1 MFFIYYITF
10 LFIFIFLLVNK
21 HTKWWIK
28 VILSVIEIILFSL
41 FLNIVN
47 NNDRKPKDEI
57 FMYDANL
64 GEYVKQPD
72 GIDIYTFFPLI
83 PFFIISFLYLYFEY
97 RKKKANKQS

>member
-1 MFFIYYITF
+1 
-10 LFIFIFLLVNK
+10 
-21 HTKWWIK
+21 
-28 VILSVIEIILFSL
+28 
-41 FLNIVN
+41 
-47 NNDRKPKDEI
+47 
-57 FMYDANL
+57 MYDANL